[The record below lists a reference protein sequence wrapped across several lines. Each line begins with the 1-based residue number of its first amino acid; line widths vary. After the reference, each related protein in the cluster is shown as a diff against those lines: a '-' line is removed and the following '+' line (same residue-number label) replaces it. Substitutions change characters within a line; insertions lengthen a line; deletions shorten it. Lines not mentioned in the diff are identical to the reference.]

1 VSARMRIC
9 TYLLPRALRVYRILA
24 IVTDATGSTG
34 VPMSPRHANIIF
46 PLEEWHAEVGFLC
59 HIIVVLF
66 FWGNSELINL
76 RSNSVHKF
84 PSLHLLP
91 NACSLVFSR
100 VTVLAGVRGCLLYMI
115 LIGVSL
121 MICDVDRFSYTHY
134 PFVCVFFRKCLLRS
148 FAFVFLFFGD
158 RVLLC
163 SSSWPGTCY
172 VTQAGF
178 KLSILPPQPLEC
190 RDYRC
195 ASPCVTLLML
205 LCGKFSMPKG

>member
-1 VSARMRIC
+1 
-9 TYLLPRALRVYRILA
+9 
-24 IVTDATGSTG
+24 
-34 VPMSPRHANIIF
+34 
-46 PLEEWHAEVGFLC
+46 
-59 HIIVVLF
+59 
-66 FWGNSELINL
+66 
-76 RSNSVHKF
+76 VHKF

-172 VTQAGF
+172 VA
-178 KLSILPPQPLEC
+178 LSGLEPAFLLPQSSYC
-190 RDYRC
+190 WNYRC
-195 ASPCVTLLML
+195 VPPYPALVCFKIGLCIYFAVELFDVLHVLDIKLLSHYL
-205 LCGKFSMPKG
+205 TIFY